1 MSVLVDTSVWVDHFR
16 HGNHLLVRLL
26 ESDRVLIHPLVLA
39 EIACGTPPEPRAH
52 TLANLQRLQVS
63 RQATLPEVMALIER
77 EHLFGQGC
85 GVVDLSL
92 LASALIT
99 PGARSRRP
107 GQRMEGTGA
116 REKNG
121 SGNPEKSATVL
132 WSNPVFFRVRPI
144 RRPGCLKKMEMHH
157 AHPAPRPGGS
167 PAALCPQVF
176 VVAYAGRGA
185 GQAGAYHRP
194 GDEPGR
200 LR

>member
-39 EIACGTPPEPRAH
+39 GIACGTPPEPRAH

-99 PGARSRRP
+99 PGAR
-107 GQRMEGTGA
+107 
-116 REKNG
+116 
-121 SGNPEKSATVL
+121 L
-132 WSNPVFFRVRPI
+132 WTLDKRLA
-144 RRPGCLKKMEMHH
+144 GL
-157 AHPAPRPGGS
+157 AHRFQLTWPKA
-167 PAALCPQVF
+167 
-176 VVAYAGRGA
+176 
-185 GQAGAYHRP
+185 
-194 GDEPGR
+194 
-200 LR
+200 